1 MIAGTRRSNF
11 GETSDVSGSPQRTAG
26 THQAGATMPN
36 GQTRWQRVAAGLRK
50 MRDIKYNSHFL
61 RISLLGVFSPKS
73 PQDNAYYV

>member
-1 MIAGTRRSNF
+1 
-11 GETSDVSGSPQRTAG
+11 
-26 THQAGATMPN
+26 MPN